1 MILLTGATGTI
12 GSELA
17 RLLSKRENT
26 FRAYVRNPKKA
37 RDLNIPHMDIFE
49 GDLRDTKALDR
60 AMLGISRVFLLSSPD
75 PMQVELQGNVVR
87 AAKKAHVSLIVK
99 QSAFGAGADSPVA
112 LARWHWMTEEDIRKS
127 GVPYAILRP
136 MMFMQNLLMLA
147 HDIGAEGLLRVPM
160 GTAKSSLIDARDI
173 ARCAAEILTGEGH
186 AGKTYE
192 LTGPEAISYAAIAE
206 ALSEVCGRRVT
217 YVDTPLEE
225 VKAGMIRNGLPK
237 WLADDICKLY
247 EIFATGRAERVTT
260 AVADITGSAA
270 TDIRQFCRDYS
281 VVFTK
286 EVVHH

>member
-112 LARWHWMTEEDIRKS
+112 LARWHWITEEDIRKS
-127 GVPYAILRP
+127 GVPYTILRP

-160 GTAKSSLIDARDI
+160 GSAKSSLIDARDI
-173 ARCAAEILTGEGH
+173 ARCAAKILTGEGH

-192 LTGPEAISYAAIAE
+192 LTGPEAISYAKVAE

-217 YVDTPLEE
+217 YVNTPLEE
-225 VKAGMIRNGLPK
+225 VKAEMVRNGLPK

-247 EIFATGRAERVTT
+247 EIFATGRAELVTT
-260 AVADITGSAA
+260 AVTDITGAPA
-270 TDIRQFCRDYS
+270 TDIRQFSRDYS
-281 VVFTK
+281 GVFTK